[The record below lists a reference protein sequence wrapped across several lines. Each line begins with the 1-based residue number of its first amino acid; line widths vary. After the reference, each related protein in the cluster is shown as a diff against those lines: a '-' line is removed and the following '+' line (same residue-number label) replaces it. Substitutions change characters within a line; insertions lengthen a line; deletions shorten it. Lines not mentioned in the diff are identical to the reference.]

1 MNNLQI
7 IGHGGFAKEVA
18 AWASKVYM
26 IDFFVEDE
34 YACRGALPLSK
45 IDPKIPAVISIGDP
59 NTRRRI
65 AESLP
70 DQKWDTLVHPSVT
83 LLDRDVRA
91 MRGCIICEGSILTQ
105 DIVINEHSIIN
116 LNCTIGHNC
125 RIGAYNTLS
134 PAVNMSGNVTT
145 NNNVYIGTNASIK
158 EGVIITGNVT
168 IGMGATVIGDI
179 KEAGTYVGLV
189 KTKSN

>member
-1 MNNLQI
+1 MKLQI

-18 AWASKVYM
+18 AWARNQYF
-26 IDFFVEDE
+26 IDFFAEDE
-34 YACRGALPLSK
+34 RPLSNLN
-45 IDPKIPAVISIGDP
+45 PKTQAVIAIGDP

-70 DQKWDTLVHPSVT
+70 NQKWATLVHPSVT

-91 MRGCIICEGSILTQ
+91 MRGCIICEGVILTH
-105 DIVINEHSIIN
+105 DIVIDEHSIIN

-134 PAVNMSGNVTT
+134 PSVNMSGNVIT
-145 NNNVYIGTNASIK
+145 NNNVYIGTNAAIK
-158 EGVIITGNVT
+158 EGVMITGNAT
-168 IGMGATVIGDI
+168 IGMGATVIGNV
-179 KEAGTYVGLV
+179 KEAGTHVGLV
-189 KTKSN
+189 K